1 MSTYGHAGR
10 PDMSRI
16 RTSLLRQ
23 FICKVEVLRSGQ
35 LWVVL
40 HWGKRDRS
48 TWNTLLKGV
57 SQKGSCLATCKDLG
71 RTRFP
76 TPHDSG
82 TDEVTSDPSD
92 LILLRSV
99 ITELLKLRYELLKLS
114 QGKERTVFHPG
125 FGRI

>member
-57 SQKGSCLATCKDLG
+57 SKKGVMSSNL
-71 RTRFP
+71 
-76 TPHDSG
+76 
-82 TDEVTSDPSD
+82 
-92 LILLRSV
+92 
-99 ITELLKLRYELLKLS
+99 
-114 QGKERTVFHPG
+114 QG
-125 FGRI
+125 FGAHQISNAPRFWHR